1 MSELIYSKD
10 GINQHLLR
18 AFAPFPQS
26 SNKEFAMRLFFAPFQ
41 IALLLI
47 LNLAAASV
55 WAASPIDVAVSIPP
69 QKYFVQ
75 MIGGDHVTV
84 EVLVP
89 ANAEPE
95 TYEPTPRQIAALS
108 KADLYME
115 IGVPLERAW
124 LARFTAAN
132 PKMVVVNTARGI
144 ERMPMIRHDHDHGAA
159 KGPGLDPH
167 IWLSPVLVRIQAM
180 NIRDALIKADPAHAA
195 DYLQGYA
202 RLARKIDQVDSD
214 ILQSLVDHP
223 LKQTRFIVFHPAF
236 GYFAAAYGLTQVPIE
251 IEGKEPGPRQ
261 LGELINYAKNNDIKV
276 VFIEPQFAQKAAK
289 TIADSIGGEVVT
301 IDPLQEDWPA
311 GMEAIATALN
321 KALR

>member
-1 MSELIYSKD
+1 MRI
-10 GINQHLLR
+10 
-18 AFAPFPQS
+18 PF
-26 SNKEFAMRLFFAPFQ
+26 LPFQ
-41 IALLLI
+41 IVLALV
-47 LNLAAASV
+47 LNMAAVSA

-95 TYEPTPRQIAALS
+95 TYEPTPRQIARLS
-108 KADLYME
+108 KVDLYMK
-115 IGVPLERAW
+115 IGVPLEQAW
-124 LARFTAAN
+124 LKRFTAAN
-132 PKMVVVNTARGI
+132 PHMVVVDTTHGI
-144 ERMPMIRHDHDHGAA
+144 ERMPMLQHDHDHDHGHSSET
-159 KGPGLDPH
+159 GLDPH

-180 NIRDALIKADPAHAA
+180 NIRDALIKADPEHAA

-223 LKQTRFIVFHPAF
+223 LRQTRFIVFHPAF

-261 LGELINYAKNNDIKV
+261 LGELIAFAKKNDIKI

>member
-1 MSELIYSKD
+1 
-10 GINQHLLR
+10 
-18 AFAPFPQS
+18 
-26 SNKEFAMRLFFAPFQ
+26 MRSVFLSFK
-41 IALLLI
+41 IVMALLLSMS
-47 LNLAAASV
+47 AASV
-55 WAASPIDVAVSIPP
+55 WAASPINVAVSIPP

-75 MIGGDHVTV
+75 MIGGDHVKV

-95 TYEPTPRQIAALS
+95 TYEPTPRQIATLS
-108 KADLYME
+108 RADLYMK
-115 IGVPLERAW
+115 IGVPLEKAW
-124 LARFTAAN
+124 LQRFTAAN
-132 PKMVVVNTARGI
+132 PKMVIVDTARGI
-144 ERMPMIRHDHDHGAA
+144 ERMPMIKHAHEHESPPSAQTSA
-159 KGPGLDPH
+159 QKGLDPH

-195 DYLQGYA
+195 DYRQGYA
-202 RLARKIDQVDSD
+202 KLAQKIDRVDGD
-214 ILQSLVDHP
+214 ILKSLVDHP

-236 GYFAAAYGLTQVPIE
+236 GYFAAAYGLTQIPIE

-261 LGELINYAKNNDIKV
+261 LAELITFAKKNDIKV

-311 GMEAIATALN
+311 GMEAIATALH

>member
-1 MSELIYSKD
+1 
-10 GINQHLLR
+10 
-18 AFAPFPQS
+18 
-26 SNKEFAMRLFFAPFQ
+26 MRIFFAPFQ
-41 IALLLI
+41 IALLLV
-47 LNLAAASV
+47 LNLAASSV

-95 TYEPTPRQIAALS
+95 TYEPTPRQIARLS
-108 KADLYME
+108 KTDLYME

-124 LARFTAAN
+124 LKRFTAAN

-144 ERMPMIRHDHDHGAA
+144 ERMPMLRHDHDHGVA

-202 RLARKIDQVDSD
+202 KLAQKIDQVDGD

-261 LGELINYAKNNDIKV
+261 LGELITFAKNNNIKV

>member
-1 MSELIYSKD
+1 MRI
-10 GINQHLLR
+10 
-18 AFAPFPQS
+18 PFLPY
-26 SNKEFAMRLFFAPFQ
+26 Q
-41 IALLLI
+41 IALVLM
-47 LNLAAASV
+47 LNMAAASV

-75 MIGGDHVTV
+75 MIGGDHVSV

-95 TYEPTPRQIAALS
+95 TYEPTPRQIAGLS
-108 KADLYME
+108 KVGLFMK
-115 IGVPLERAW
+115 IGVPVEQAW
-124 LARFTAAN
+124 LKRFTAAN
-132 PKMVVVNTARGI
+132 PRMVVVDTAHGI
-144 ERMPMIRHDHDHGAA
+144 ERMPMLQHDHDHGHSSEM
-159 KGPGLDPH
+159 GLDPH

-180 NIRDALIKADPAHAA
+180 NIRDALIKADPEHAA
-195 DYLQGYA
+195 DYREGYA
-202 RLARKIDQVDSD
+202 KLALKIDQVDSD
-214 ILQSLVDHP
+214 ILQSLVNHP
-223 LKQTRFIVFHPAF
+223 LSQTRFIVFHPAF

-261 LGELINYAKNNDIKV
+261 LGELITFAKKNDIKV

>member
-1 MSELIYSKD
+1 MRI
-10 GINQHLLR
+10 
-18 AFAPFPQS
+18 PF
-26 SNKEFAMRLFFAPFQ
+26 LPFQ
-41 IALLLI
+41 IVLALV
-47 LNLAAASV
+47 LNMAAVSA

-95 TYEPTPRQIAALS
+95 TYEPTPRQIARLS
-108 KADLYME
+108 RVDLYMK
-115 IGVPLERAW
+115 IGVPLEQAW
-124 LARFTAAN
+124 LKRFTAAN
-132 PKMVVVNTARGI
+132 PKMVVVDTARGI
-144 ERMPMIRHDHDHGAA
+144 ERIQMRRHEHDHGAA
-159 KGPGLDPH
+159 AGPGLDPH

-195 DYLQGYA
+195 DYLQGYVK
-202 RLARKIDQVDSD
+202 LARKIDQVDSD
-214 ILQSLVDHP
+214 ILQSLVGHP

-261 LGELINYAKNNDIKV
+261 LGELVAFAKKNDIKV

-289 TIADSIGGEVVT
+289 TIADSIGGIVVT

-311 GMEAIATALN
+311 GMEAIAAALN

>member
-1 MSELIYSKD
+1 MRI
-10 GINQHLLR
+10 
-18 AFAPFPQS
+18 PF
-26 SNKEFAMRLFFAPFQ
+26 LPFQ
-41 IALLLI
+41 IVLALV
-47 LNLAAASV
+47 LNMAAVSA

-95 TYEPTPRQIAALS
+95 TYEPTPRQIARLS
-108 KADLYME
+108 KVDLYMK
-115 IGVPLERAW
+115 IGVPLEQAW
-124 LARFTAAN
+124 LKRFTAAN
-132 PKMVVVNTARGI
+132 PHMVVVDTTHGI
-144 ERMPMIRHDHDHGAA
+144 ERMPMLQHDHDHDHGHSSET
-159 KGPGLDPH
+159 GLDPH

-180 NIRDALIKADPAHAA
+180 NIRDALIKADPEHAA

-202 RLARKIDQVDSD
+202 KLARKIDQVDSD

-223 LKQTRFIVFHPAF
+223 LRQTRFIVFHPAF

-261 LGELINYAKNNDIKV
+261 LGELIAFAKKNDIKV

>member
-1 MSELIYSKD
+1 MRI
-10 GINQHLLR
+10 
-18 AFAPFPQS
+18 PFLPY
-26 SNKEFAMRLFFAPFQ
+26 Q
-41 IALLLI
+41 IALVLM
-47 LNLAAASV
+47 LNMAAASV

-75 MIGGDHVTV
+75 MIGGDHVSV

-95 TYEPTPRQIAALS
+95 TYEPTPRQIAGLS
-108 KADLYME
+108 KVELYMK
-115 IGVPLERAW
+115 IGVPVEQAW
-124 LARFTAAN
+124 LKRFTAAN
-132 PKMVVVNTARGI
+132 PRMVVVDTAHGI
-144 ERMPMIRHDHDHGAA
+144 ERMPMLQHDHDHGHSSEM
-159 KGPGLDPH
+159 GLDPH

-180 NIRDALIKADPAHAA
+180 NIRDALIKADPEHAA
-195 DYLQGYA
+195 DYREGYA
-202 RLARKIDQVDSD
+202 KLALKIDQVDSD
-214 ILQSLVDHP
+214 ILQSLVNHP
-223 LKQTRFIVFHPAF
+223 LSQTRFIVFHPAF

-261 LGELINYAKNNDIKV
+261 LGELITFAKKNDIKV

>member
-1 MSELIYSKD
+1 MRI
-10 GINQHLLR
+10 
-18 AFAPFPQS
+18 PF
-26 SNKEFAMRLFFAPFQ
+26 LPFQ
-41 IALLLI
+41 IVLALI
-47 LNLAAASV
+47 LNMAAVSA

-95 TYEPTPRQIAALS
+95 TYEPTPRQIARLS
-108 KADLYME
+108 KVDLYMK
-115 IGVPLERAW
+115 IGVPLEQAW
-124 LARFTAAN
+124 LKRFTAAN
-132 PKMVVVNTARGI
+132 PHMFVVDTAHGI
-144 ERMPMIRHDHDHGAA
+144 ERMPMLQHDHDHDHGHSSET
-159 KGPGLDPH
+159 GLDPH

-180 NIRDALIKADPAHAA
+180 NIRDALIKADPEHAA

-202 RLARKIDQVDSD
+202 KLARKIDQVDSD

-223 LKQTRFIVFHPAF
+223 LRQTRFIVFHPAF

-261 LGELINYAKNNDIKV
+261 LGELIAFAKKNDIKV

>member
-1 MSELIYSKD
+1 
-10 GINQHLLR
+10 
-18 AFAPFPQS
+18 
-26 SNKEFAMRLFFAPFQ
+26 MRISFLPFQ
-41 IALLLI
+41 IVSALI
-47 LNLAAASV
+47 LNMVAASA
-55 WAASPIDVAVSIPP
+55 WAASPLDVAVSIPP

-75 MIGGDHVTV
+75 MIGGNHVTV

-95 TYEPTPRQIAALS
+95 TYEPTPRQIARLS
-108 KADLYME
+108 KVDLYMK
-115 IGVPLERAW
+115 IGVPLEKAW
-124 LARFTAAN
+124 LKRFTAAN
-132 PKMVVVNTARGI
+132 PHMVVVDTAHGI
-144 ERMPMIRHDHDHGAA
+144 ERMPMLQHDHDHDHGHS
-159 KGPGLDPH
+159 PETGLDPH

-180 NIRDALIKADPAHAA
+180 NIRDALIKADPEHAA

-202 RLARKIDQVDSD
+202 KLARKIDQVDSD

-223 LKQTRFIVFHPAF
+223 LRQTRFIVFHPAF

-261 LGELINYAKNNDIKV
+261 LGELIAFAKKNGIKV

>member
-1 MSELIYSKD
+1 
-10 GINQHLLR
+10 
-18 AFAPFPQS
+18 
-26 SNKEFAMRLFFAPFQ
+26 MRISFLPFQ
-41 IALLLI
+41 IVSALI
-47 LNLAAASV
+47 LNMVAASA
-55 WAASPIDVAVSIPP
+55 WAASPLDVAVSIPP

-75 MIGGDHVTV
+75 MIGGNHVTV

-95 TYEPTPRQIAALS
+95 TYEPTPRQIARLS
-108 KADLYME
+108 KVDLYMK
-115 IGVPLERAW
+115 IGVPLEKAW
-124 LARFTAAN
+124 LKRFTAAN
-132 PKMVVVNTARGI
+132 PHMVVVDTAHGI
-144 ERMPMIRHDHDHGAA
+144 ERMPMLQHDHDHDHGHS
-159 KGPGLDPH
+159 PETGLDPH

-180 NIRDALIKADPAHAA
+180 NIRDALIKADPEHAA

-223 LKQTRFIVFHPAF
+223 LRQTRFIVFHPAF

-261 LGELINYAKNNDIKV
+261 LGELIAFAKKNGIKV